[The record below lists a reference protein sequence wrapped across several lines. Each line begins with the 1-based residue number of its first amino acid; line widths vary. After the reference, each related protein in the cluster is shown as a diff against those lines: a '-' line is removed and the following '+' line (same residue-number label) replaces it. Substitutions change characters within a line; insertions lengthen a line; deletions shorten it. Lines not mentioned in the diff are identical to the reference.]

1 MVRLA
6 LILCVTLAACAP
18 KRDPLADG
26 QVVYDPTL
34 GVHVSRTGTV
44 YPSASANVAG
54 VTVGATTGGGYVG
67 TRVGPIRL
75 SAGF

>member
-1 MVRLA
+1 MLRAGLA
-6 LILCVTLAACAP
+6 LCILLAGCAP

-26 QVVYDPTL
+26 QVAYDPTL
-34 GVHVSRTGTV
+34 GVHVSRNGTV

-54 VTVGATTGGGYVG
+54 VTVGASSGGGYVG
-67 TRVGPIRL
+67 TRFGPIRL

>member
-1 MVRLA
+1 MIRAA

-18 KRDPLADG
+18 KRDPLAEG

-34 GVHVSRTGTV
+34 GVHVSRNGTV

-54 VTVGATTGGGYVG
+54 VTLGASSGGGYVG
-67 TRVGPIRL
+67 TRFGPIRL

>member
-1 MVRLA
+1 MQRA
-6 LILCVTLAACAP
+6 GLIFAVLLAACAP

-34 GVHVSRTGTV
+34 GLHVSKTGTV

-54 VTVGATTGGGYVG
+54 VTVGATSGGGYVG
-67 TRVGPIRL
+67 TRFGPIRL

>member
-1 MVRLA
+1 MLRAGLA
-6 LILCVTLAACAP
+6 LCVVLAGCAP

-34 GVHVSRTGTV
+34 GLHVSRNGTV

-54 VTVGATTGGGYVG
+54 VTVGASSGGGYVG
-67 TRVGPIRL
+67 TRFGPIRL